1 MAAPSRSSQFVK
13 LHKILKKHYKPV
25 APDSSRPVLEQLLFA
40 CCLENAPYE
49 AAEESFAALVH
60 NFYDWNEIR
69 VSTARELAEVMPGV
83 PDPAAAA
90 NRVKRVLQS
99 VFETTYTFDLEELR
113 KLNLGPATEKLG
125 KLAGASKFAVAYV
138 VQSALGGHAIPIDQ
152 GAAQVLEITELISE
166 EESKELSVAG
176 LERAIPKNKGV
187 EFGSL
192 LHQLAADFVAN
203 PFAAR
208 VRDILV
214 EISPQAAERLPR
226 RRAKKEDAAGSKPAA
241 EPKPAAESSK
251 DDGGRR
257 AKPTDKAA
265 DKPADKPTDKAAKS
279 PRGKK
284 LADEPVTPPAD
295 EGHAETREAADGPK
309 RPAAKKRS
317 AGEGAEVGKKEST
330 RRPAG
335 ISKRKPR

>member
-69 VSTARELAEVMPGV
+69 VSTPRELAEVMPGV

-99 VFETTYTFDLEELR
+99 AFETTYTFDLEELR

-138 VQSALGGHAIPIDQ
+138 VQSTLGGHSIPIDH

-166 EESKELSVAG
+166 EEAKELSVAG

-203 PFAAR
+203 PFAPR
-208 VRDILV
+208 VREILV

-226 RRAKKEDAAGSKPAA
+226 RRAKKEDAAESKPAA
-241 EPKPAAESSK
+241 EPKTAAESTK

-265 DKPADKPTDKAAKS
+265 DKPDDKAAKS

-284 LADEPVTPPAD
+284 SADEPVPPPAV
-295 EGHAETREAADGPK
+295 EGRAETREAADGPK

-317 AGEGAEVGKKEST
+317 AAGEAAEAGKKEST

>member
-40 CCLENAPYE
+40 CCLENASYE

-125 KLAGASKFAVAYV
+125 KLTGVSKFAVAYV
-138 VQSALGGHAIPIDQ
+138 VQSALGGHSIPIDH

-166 EESKELSVAG
+166 EEAKELSVAG

-203 PFAAR
+203 PFASR
-208 VRDILV
+208 VREILV

-226 RRAKKEDAAGSKPAA
+226 RRAKKEDAAESKPAA
-241 EPKPAAESSK
+241 EPKAAAESSK

-265 DKPADKPTDKAAKS
+265 DKPADKAAKS

-284 LADEPVTPPAD
+284 SADEPVPPPAD
-295 EGHAETREAADGPK
+295 EGRAETREASDSPK

-317 AGEGAEVGKKEST
+317 AAGEGAEAGKKESA